1 MSVSV
6 IIQGKGKN
14 RSKGKLC
21 IGCVA
26 TLVRIRTVDVTV
38 AVILMPSPF

>member
-6 IIQGKGKN
+6 IIQGKDKN

-26 TLVRIRTVDVTV
+26 TLVRIMTVDITV
-38 AVILMPSPF
+38 AMILLPSPF